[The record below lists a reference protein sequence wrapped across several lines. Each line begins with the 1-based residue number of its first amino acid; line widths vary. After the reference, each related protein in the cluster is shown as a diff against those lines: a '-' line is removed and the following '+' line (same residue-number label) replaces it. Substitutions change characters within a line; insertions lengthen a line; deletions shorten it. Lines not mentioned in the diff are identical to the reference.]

1 MLDKLA
7 LALVV
12 LGAIVWGGIGIFGI
26 DVISWMFG
34 GASAVVSRIIY
45 TLIALAGIWCISLF
59 FRRNEVVETESHT
72 YAN

>member
-34 GASAVVSRIIY
+34 GASAVVSRVIY

-59 FRRNEVVETESHT
+59 FRRNEVVESEAHR
-72 YAN
+72 